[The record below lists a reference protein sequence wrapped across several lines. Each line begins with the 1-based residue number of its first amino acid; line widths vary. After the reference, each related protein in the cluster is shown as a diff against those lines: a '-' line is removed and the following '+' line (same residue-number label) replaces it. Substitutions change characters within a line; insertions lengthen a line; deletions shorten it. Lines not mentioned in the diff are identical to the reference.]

1 MQMLACHINGGILL
15 KQLNNGDK
23 AAVLLFLLQNA
34 VEVLKGGT
42 KIFELGCV
50 SCQRLQSI
58 RIITAAGNTRREKFL
73 KLHHIPYD
81 AILCKIENPLSVASK
96 TAHNAILSH
105 TAAFLKR
112 SSFCLRIFVH
122 LPSHLPALLL
132 L

>member
-1 MQMLACHINGGILL
+1 MLACHINGGILL

-23 AAVLLFLLQNA
+23 AAVLLLLLQNA

-42 KIFELGCV
+42 KIFELGGV
-50 SCQRLQSI
+50 PCQRLKGI
-58 RIITAAGNTRREKFL
+58 CIVTPAGNTRREKFL

-81 AILCKIENPLSVASK
+81 AILCKIENPLPVASK
-96 TAHNAILSH
+96 ATHDAVFSH
-105 TAAFLKR
+105 TAAFLQR
-112 SSFCLRIFVH
+112 SSFCPRIFVH